1 MAAEKSGFVV
11 RISAEDEI
19 DLAAFDE
26 AARERETNR
35 EELVRE
41 LMRQFLKRIAGEEEE
56 QYYTIKGYS
65 DDHKVFAYIH
75 NMDGMVNFN
84 SEGIEYRSLEW
95 QAFEHANDLVER
107 SEPGDKE
114 EAIKLFQ
121 SIFGERNVFVKD
133 E

>member
-1 MAAEKSGFVV
+1 MASFSV
-11 RISAEDEI
+11 RINDDDQI
-19 DLAAFDE
+19 DLAAFDD

-41 LMRQFLKRIAGEEEE
+41 LMRSFLKRASAEEEE

-75 NMDGMVNFN
+75 NMDGTVNWN

-95 QAFEHANDLVER
+95 QALEHAYDLVER
-107 SEPGDKE
+107 GEPGDKE
-114 EAIKLFQ
+114 AAIKLFQ
-121 SIFGERNVFVKD
+121 GIFGERNVFVKD

>member
-1 MAAEKSGFVV
+1 MAPVKSFAV
-11 RISAEDEI
+11 RIDEEDDL

-26 AARERETNR
+26 AAKERETTR

-41 LMRQFLKRIAGEEEE
+41 LMRQFLRSQGEEE

-75 NMDGMVNFN
+75 NMDGVVNFN
-84 SEGIEYRSLEW
+84 SEGIEYRSLHW
-95 QAFEHANDLVER
+95 QALEHANDLVER

-121 SIFGERNVFVKD
+121 GIFGEHNVFIKD